1 MQTLSRRNSAK
12 KRNYVTLYSAEGGC
26 DLTNATY
33 AGVTDRAFNTPVIDG
48 ASALKGG
55 KKTGRSHKT
64 YD

>member
-33 AGVTDRAFNTPVIDG
+33 AGVTTPQFNQPEYD
-48 ASALKGG
+48 ASAGARRE
-55 KKTGRSHKT
+55 KKKKK
-64 YD
+64 